1 MRSELIAL
9 RHKLGLTQEEMA
21 KLVSQKSRQQW
32 CNIEA
37 GKRNMTAEEIVEL
50 GIKFN
55 LSPKEQ
61 KKLLEVS

>member
-21 KLVSQKSRQQW
+21 KLVNQKSRQQW

-37 GKRNMTAEEIVEL
+37 GKRNLTADEIVEL
-50 GIKFN
+50 GIKLN
-55 LSPKEQ
+55 LSPEEQ